1 MGTTHKNLSTD
12 AGHRGGHFRISD
24 EVSVMEMELRD
35 LVAQFNSSC
44 QPTRKEQLNKTK
56 SFCISKQAVWDAYK
70 RVKANDGGP
79 GYDGQ
84 TIKNF
89 EKDLKKNL
97 YKIWNRMS
105 SGSYLPPPVLRTEV
119 PKDDGRMRP
128 LGIPSVSD
136 RIAQMVVKLYFEP
149 TLEKIF
155 HPDSYAYRPNKSAID
170 AITKAR
176 RMCWQ
181 YDWLVDLDI
190 KGFFDN
196 INHDLMMQAVRVHT
210 DSKWI
215 LLYIERWLKAP
226 VQFEDG
232 SIVKS
237 DKGTPQGGVISPL
250 LANLFLH
257 YAFDK
262 WLSETFPNN
271 PFERYADDAIV
282 HCQTEEEAQAMMVA
296 ISERMGQCKLELH
309 PKKTKIV
316 YCKDDNRKEEA
327 EHTSFDF
334 LSYTFRMRTAK
345 TKRGKLFNG
354 FNPAISAKASSR
366 IRNEIRSWNLH
377 RRSDL
382 SIFDISNRYKAI
394 LRGWTNYYC
403 KFNKTVFWPIL
414 KQFNQILVNWAN
426 RKYKKLHNRKKRLF
440 RWMKLMAEVYPKLFH
455 HWTSGVGVAT
465 VR

>member
-1 MGTTHKNLSTD
+1 
-12 AGHRGGHFRISD
+12 
-24 EVSVMEMELRD
+24 
-35 LVAQFNSSC
+35 
-44 QPTRKEQLNKTK
+44 LNKTK
-56 SFCISKQAVWDAYK
+56 SFCIAKEIVWKAYEG
-70 RVKANDGGP
+70 VKANDGGP

-84 TIKNF
+84 TIRDF
-89 EKDLKKNL
+89 EKDLKNNL

-105 SGSYLPPPVLRTEV
+105 SGSYLPPPVLRVEV

-136 RIAQMVVKLYFEP
+136 RIAQMVVKLYLEP
-149 TLEKIF
+149 VLESIF
-155 HPDSYAYRPNKSAID
+155 HPDSYGYRPNKSAIQ

-176 RMCWQ
+176 QMCWQ

-196 INHDLMMQAVRVHT
+196 IDHHLMMQAVRVHT

-232 SIVKS
+232 TLVRS

-257 YAFDK
+257 YAFDR
-262 WLSETFPNN
+262 WLSETFPDNS
-271 PFERYADDAIV
+271 FERYADDAIV
-282 HCQTEEEAQAMMVA
+282 HCRNEEEAKVIKQAL
-296 ISERMGQCKLELH
+296 SERMEQCKLELH

-316 YCKDDNRKEEA
+316 YCKDDKRKEEA
-327 EHTSFDF
+327 EITSFNF
-334 LSYTFRMRTAK
+334 LGYTFRMRTARNK
-345 TKRGKLFNG
+345 QGQLFNG
-354 FNPAISAKASSR
+354 FNPAISSKAANR
-366 IRNEIRSWNLH
+366 IRNEIRSWELQ

-382 SIFDISNRYKAI
+382 SIFDISIRYNVI
-394 LRGWTNYYC
+394 LRGWIGYYC
-403 KFNKTVFWPIL
+403 KFNKTVFYPIL

-440 RWMKLMAEVYPKLFH
+440 RWLRLMARKHPKLFY
-455 HWTSGVGVAT
+455 HWTMGVGVGT

>member
-1 MGTTHKNLSTD
+1 M
-12 AGHRGGHFRISD
+12 
-24 EVSVMEMELRD
+24 
-35 LVAQFNSSC
+35 
-44 QPTRKEQLNKTK
+44 NKTK
-56 SFCISKQAVWDAYK
+56 SFCISKEIVWKAYK
-70 RVKANDGGP
+70 CVKANDGAP

-84 TIKNF
+84 TIEDF
-89 EKDLKKNL
+89 EKDLKNNL

-105 SGSYLPPPVLRTEV
+105 SGSYLPPPVLRVEI
-119 PKDDGRMRP
+119 PKDDGRMRL
-128 LGIPSVSD
+128 LGIPSVLD
-136 RIAQMVVKLYFEP
+136 RIAQTVVKLYLEP
-149 TLEKIF
+149 ALERVF
-155 HPDSYAYRPNKSAID
+155 HPDSYGYRPNKSAIQ

-176 RMCWQ
+176 KMCWQ

-196 INHDLMMQAVRVHT
+196 IDHDLMMQAVRVHT

-215 LLYIERWLKAP
+215 LLYVERWMKAP
-226 VQFEDG
+226 VQLEDG
-232 SIVKS
+232 TLVKS

-257 YAFDK
+257 YAFDR

-282 HCQTEEEAQAMMVA
+282 HCRTEKEAQTMMQA

-309 PKKTKIV
+309 PEKTKIV
-316 YCKDDNRKEEA
+316 YCKDDSRRGDA
-327 EHTSFDF
+327 ENTSFDF
-334 LSYTFRMRTAK
+334 LSYTFRMRTARS
-345 TKRGKLFNG
+345 KRGKLFNG
-354 FNPAISAKASSR
+354 FNPAISAKAAGR
-366 IRNEIRSWNLH
+366 IRNEIRSWEVH

-382 SIFDISNRYKAI
+382 SIFDISRKYDAV
-394 LRGWTNYYC
+394 LRGWIGYYC
-403 KFNKTVFWPIL
+403 KFNKAVFNPIL

-440 RWMKLMAEVYPKLFH
+440 RWIKLMAKAYPKLFY
-455 HWTSGVGVAT
+455 HWSLGVGVGT